1 MNQDGAADH
10 FRKVHTEVQTFKSLG
25 SSHVLML
32 RQAIEKE
39 PLSSYSPMLRKE
51 KMPRLFQNG
60 PSKEELAALA
70 RQRAFAR
77 DKVLGKRLAD
87 EAGV

>member
-1 MNQDGAADH
+1 
-10 FRKVHTEVQTFKSLG
+10 
-25 SSHVLML
+25 
-32 RQAIEKE
+32 
-39 PLSSYSPMLRKE
+39 
-51 KMPRLFQNG
+51 MPRLFQNG

-87 EAGV
+87 EARV

>member
-1 MNQDGAADH
+1 
-10 FRKVHTEVQTFKSLG
+10 
-25 SSHVLML
+25 
-32 RQAIEKE
+32 
-39 PLSSYSPMLRKE
+39 MLRKE

-87 EAGV
+87 EARV